1 MQDYLQSKLKLF
13 EMCKTGFVNI
23 DDLQGNKIQGLFPE
37 NDIIGY
43 GIDNSGNFLAKD
55 ITITNSYV
63 DFKVKITDRNE
74 RIKVDIPG
82 RFTVYNALAAI
93 CICKKLGI
101 ESTIIKEALEKIKV
115 PGRSEMVENKLEIP
129 IMIDYAHSPESL
141 QNILQAVSS
150 YTKGRVISVFGCGGD
165 RDSRKRPVM
174 GEISGK
180 VADYTIITSDNPRT
194 EDPNAIVD
202 QIEEGIKKTKGKYE
216 VIVDRTEAIEKAIDM
231 ANKND
236 IIVLAGKGHE
246 PYQEINGVKY
256 PFDERIIVR
265 EIINKKTKK
274 K

>member
-1 MQDYLQSKLKLF
+1 
-13 EMCKTGFVNI
+13 
-23 DDLQGNKIQGLFPE
+23 
-37 NDIIGY
+37 
-43 GIDNSGNFLAKD
+43 
-55 ITITNSYV
+55 
-63 DFKVKITDRNE
+63 
-74 RIKVDIPG
+74 
-82 RFTVYNALAAI
+82 
-93 CICKKLGI
+93 
-101 ESTIIKEALEKIKV
+101 
-115 PGRSEMVENKLEIP
+115 MVENKLEIP

-165 RDSRKRPVM
+165 RDSRKRPIM

-194 EDPNAIVD
+194 EDPKAIVD

-246 PYQEINGVKY
+246 PYQEINGKKY
-256 PFDERIIVR
+256 PFDERIIVN
-265 EIINKKTKK
+265 EIISKRSKKGK
-274 K
+274 